1 MVGERSLVRV
11 LGSERVGKGVSAYL
25 INRQRDGDADRRG
38 GGGVEE
44 GRGQGIGSLTS
55 RRGRGERR
63 EGFRLWRGTRS
74 TDDAT
79 RTSLLSASRG
89 INAENAGTGRVL
101 SCQWTPQW
109 ICTVH
114 RADRRAPA

>member
-63 EGFRLWRGTRS
+63 EGF
-74 TDDAT
+74 
-79 RTSLLSASRG
+79 SLLGCGGGADLPTMQPG
-89 INAENAGTGRVL
+89 HLFYLQVGEL
-101 SCQWTPQW
+101 TP
-109 ICTVH
+109 IMLGL
-114 RADRRAPA
+114 RMNSYGK